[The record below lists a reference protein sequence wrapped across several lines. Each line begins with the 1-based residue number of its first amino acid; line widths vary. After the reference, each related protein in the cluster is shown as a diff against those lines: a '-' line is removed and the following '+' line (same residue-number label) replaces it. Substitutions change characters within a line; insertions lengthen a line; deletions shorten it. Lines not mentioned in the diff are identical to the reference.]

1 MDIKL
6 IVKCIIMEKIKIT
19 ISNGDRVIIIPM
31 TFDKESDSLEINEIQ
46 IEPVPE
52 KDEDIS
58 GDIIF
63 NLAQAILSIFNNQ
76 SNG

>member
-1 MDIKL
+1 MK
-6 IVKCIIMEKIKIT
+6 KIKIT
-19 ISNGDRVIIIPM
+19 ISNEDRVIVIPM

-63 NLAQAILSIFNNQ
+63 NLAQTILSIFNNQ
-76 SNG
+76 NNG

>member
-1 MDIKL
+1 
-6 IVKCIIMEKIKIT
+6 MEKIKIT

>member
-1 MDIKL
+1 MK
-6 IVKCIIMEKIKIT
+6 KIKIT
-19 ISNGDRVIIIPM
+19 ISNEDRVIIIPM

-63 NLAQAILSIFNNQ
+63 NLAQTILSIFNNQ
-76 SNG
+76 NNG